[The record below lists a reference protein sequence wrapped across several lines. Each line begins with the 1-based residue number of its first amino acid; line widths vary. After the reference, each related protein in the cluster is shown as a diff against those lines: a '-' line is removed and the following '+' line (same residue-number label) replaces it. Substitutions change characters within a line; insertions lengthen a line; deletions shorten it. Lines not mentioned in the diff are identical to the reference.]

1 MIIAE
6 IEKNRQEKI
15 VIEVG
20 EFHGHQTITCRVWW
34 KTPAGTW
41 VPVKTKGI
49 AFTAKTIIQVIK
61 SLEVA
66 AKELE
71 GQP

>member
-15 VIEVG
+15 IIEVG
-20 EFHGHQTITCRVWW
+20 EFHGHQTVTCRVWW
-34 KTPAGTW
+34 ETPAGTW

-49 AFTAKTIIQVIK
+49 AFTQKTILHVIEG
-61 SLEVA
+61 LEAA
-66 AKELE
+66 AKELKA
-71 GQP
+71 